1 MDRDWDSTC
10 AVVPFVLTDDRDY
23 PIYLLP
29 LLTSAISSASYQLYS
44 GPDHASFV
52 DGYSI
57 YHPPDME
64 NPFRFLA
71 LNLLPHN
78 RTQISYLGHPPP
90 PPHLRSRSTTLPSW
104 NFSEYQ
110 LPATSTFLPPQTV
123 HRILPQRN
131 VDAHAPIAP
140 IPTPPNIES

>member
-29 LLTSAISSASYQLYS
+29 LLTSAISSASFQLYS

-64 NPFRFLA
+64 NIIGPKCSIWDIRLRISDHV
-71 LNLLPHN
+71 LPLELLQNIVSSHNLQYH
-78 RTQISYLGHPPP
+78 
-90 PPHLRSRSTTLPSW
+90 
-104 NFSEYQ
+104 

-123 HRILPQRN
+123 RRTLPQGN